1 MTDDPFKNR
10 PEDLLNR
17 AIKAGVG
24 SLPVV
29 GGPIAEFITF
39 VIGEPAQ
46 ERRDDFMRD
55 IYGRIVDLEASHAE
69 FKAETLRANEQF
81 QATFIQAAQLS
92 MRTIQEEKREMLR
105 NAVLNSATID
115 IDENVRQMFMQYIER
130 MTPLHVSLLK
140 LMDDPG
146 ANPDAKQ
153 AASGMMAAGF
163 DHIVKAA
170 VPQLRHQDAIADRIA
185 LDLNDMGLLTSGNL
199 RGTVSGT
206 ALLQRRSS
214 NLGRSFLAFISEPL
228 PQLVAA
234 MGTPSAMHLPLHLW

>member
-92 MRTIQEEKREMLR
+92 MRARFSKSDASRRTPW
-105 NAVLNSATID
+105 SADCIINTS
-115 IDENVRQMFMQYIER
+115 ESEFSVHTGVRFI
-130 MTPLHVSLLK
+130 
-140 LMDDPG
+140 
-146 ANPDAKQ
+146 
-153 AASGMMAAGF
+153 AAG
-163 DHIVKAA
+163 K
-170 VPQLRHQDAIADRIA
+170 
-185 LDLNDMGLLTSGNL
+185 SGGVGV
-199 RGTVSGT
+199 R
-206 ALLQRRSS
+206 
-214 NLGRSFLAFISEPL
+214 
-228 PQLVAA
+228 
-234 MGTPSAMHLPLHLW
+234 